1 MVCSAGGGEGW
12 IIMGLMRPRAPNRT
26 KTLPTLGGLLYAER
40 TVRHGSDRETHGALM
55 LQHFNEYGYLGVFV
69 ALIAAGFGFPI
80 PEELPVITAGI
91 LVGHEDTT
99 LKWYIMLPVVMA
111 GVVIGDGI
119 LYAIG
124 RLYGRRLLN
133 LGWVQRHFVP
143 PEKRAEIER
152 NFATRGIMVLLGA
165 RLLPGI
171 RTPIFIMA
179 GILRVP
185 FGRFLFADAIYA
197 VPMVNVIFWL
207 SYTLTDQVLVIFNR
221 INEYKPL
228 VLSHLLAATAGALLY
243 KYVIA
248 RHVSTGEPPHMPK
261 IITKPAGAIG
271 HAMESAV
278 EKVTGRH
285 HPLDKEAGEAGLTK
299 GVVLPESGDG
309 KPEREQTEGTQQA
322 ATVDGKPTP
331 STE

>member
-1 MVCSAGGGEGW
+1 
-12 IIMGLMRPRAPNRT
+12 
-26 KTLPTLGGLLYAER
+26 
-40 TVRHGSDRETHGALM
+40 
-55 LQHFNEYGYLGVFV
+55 
-69 ALIAAGFGFPI
+69 
-80 PEELPVITAGI
+80 LPVITAGV

-124 RLYGRRLLN
+124 RVYGRRLLN

-152 NFATRGIMVLLGA
+152 NFAARGIMVLLGA

-179 GILRVP
+179 GVLRVP

-197 VPMVNVIFWL
+197 IPMVNVLFWL
-207 SYTLTDQVLVIFNR
+207 SYMLTDQVLEIFNK
-221 INEYKPL
+221 INAYRPL
-228 VLSHLLAATAGALLY
+228 VVVAILSGIAGALIQ
-243 KYVIA
+243 KYVLS

-261 IITKPAGAIG
+261 LITKPAGAIG
-271 HAMESAV
+271 HAIESAV
-278 EKVTGRH
+278 EKVKGRH
-285 HPLDKEAGEAGLTK
+285 HPTDKETSDSGQGI
-299 GVVLPESGDG
+299 GDG
-309 KPEREQTEGTQQA
+309 KPATEAGEGARQTAGA
-322 ATVDGKPTP
+322 DGKPSP
-331 STE
+331 STEQGRIAER